1 MPPYG
6 GKNIQEENMKR
17 FITLVLLSAIVSTAI
32 FATGSQ
38 QGGAAANYPNK
49 PVQIIVPFG
58 PGGGTD
64 VLVRTI
70 MKYVDLGGQ
79 PMVAVN
85 IEGASGFV
93 GTMDAA
99 NRPGDGYTILCAA
112 AHDVLSYTFTGQT
125 PRALYEELIPICV
138 VASDYDMVSTNKQS
152 GFGNVQEMVA
162 YAKANPGQIRWGTT
176 GTKTANAV
184 NSMWMAENLGL
195 TGLVTFVPYDGGAQA
210 KPALLGNHVQVLTGS
225 SGDIRPIVES
235 GDAVP
240 LMVINDNRVRV
251 MPDTPTTKESG
262 CEATIFVARTIWA
275 PKGTSPETVKYRE
288 EAFRKVS
295 QNAEYKAAIEALG
308 IDVRFIAAAATQNL
322 VKEWRT
328 QLEPRFARLE

>member
-1 MPPYG
+1 
-6 GKNIQEENMKR
+6 MKKIIILSLA
-17 FITLVLLSAIVSTAI
+17 FALLAGSA
-32 FATGSQ
+32 FAVGAQ
-38 QGGAAANYPNK
+38 QGGAAYPSK

-64 VLVRTI
+64 VLVRTF
-70 MKYVDLGGQ
+70 MKYIDLGGQ
-79 PMVAVN
+79 NMIAVN

-99 NRPGDGYTILCAA
+99 NRPGDGYTILAAA

-125 PRALYEELIPICV
+125 PRALYEELIPVCV
-138 VASDYDMVSTNKQS
+138 VASDYDMVSTNQQS
-152 GFGNVQEMVA
+152 GFKTVPEMVNW
-162 YAKANPGQIRWGTT
+162 AKAHPGQIRWGTT

-225 SGDIRPIVES
+225 SGDIRPLVDS
-235 GDAVP
+235 GDAIP
-240 LMVINDNRVRV
+240 LMVINDQRVRV
-251 MPDTPTTKESG
+251 MPTTPTTRESG

-275 PKGTSPETVKYRE
+275 PKGTSPEIIKYLE
-288 EAFRKVS
+288 AAFRKVS
-295 QNAEYKAAIEALG
+295 ENPQYKADIEALG
-308 IDVRFIAAAATQNL
+308 IDVRFIDTATTQGL
-322 VKEWRT
+322 VQQWRS

>member
-1 MPPYG
+1 
-6 GKNIQEENMKR
+6 MKKLI
-17 FITLVLLSAIVSTAI
+17 FLVFVLAIVSTAA
-32 FATGSQ
+32 FASPSQ
-38 QGGAAANYPNK
+38 QGGAAEKYPVR

-64 VLVRTI
+64 VLVRTF
-70 MKYVDLGGQ
+70 MKYIDLGGQ

-93 GTMDAA
+93 GTMDAS
-99 NRPGDGYTILCAA
+99 NRNGDGYTLLCAA

-125 PRALYEELIPICV
+125 NRALYEELIPVCV

-152 GFGNVQEMVA
+152 GFKNVQEMVA
-162 YAKANPGQIRWGTT
+162 YVKANPGQVKWGTT

-184 NSMWMAENLGL
+184 NSMWMVENLGL
-195 TGLVTFVPYDGGAQA
+195 TGLVTFVPYDGGATA

-225 SGDIRPIVES
+225 SGDIRPLVES
-235 GDAVP
+235 GDAIP

-251 MPDTPTTKESG
+251 MPTTPTTKESG

-275 PKGTSPETVKYRE
+275 PKGTAPEKIKFL
-288 EAFRKVS
+288 EAAFKKVS
-295 QNAEYKAAIEALG
+295 ENAEYKAAIEALG
-308 IDVRFIAAAATQNL
+308 IDVRFIDTATTQTM
-322 VKEWRT
+322 VKQWKN
-328 QLEPRFARLE
+328 QLEPRFARLQ

>member
-1 MPPYG
+1 
-6 GKNIQEENMKR
+6 MKKLM
-17 FITLVLLSAIVSTAI
+17 ILVLVATAV
-32 FATGSQ
+32 FAAGGR
-38 QGGAAANYPNK
+38 QGEAANYPVK

-64 VLVRTI
+64 VLVRTF
-70 MKYVDLGGQ
+70 MKHIDLGGQ

-99 NRPGDGYTILCAA
+99 NRPGDGYTILAAA

-125 PRALYEELIPICV
+125 SRPLYEELIPVCV
-138 VASDYDMVSTNKQS
+138 IASDYDMVSTNKQS
-152 GFGNVQEMVA
+152 GFKNVQEMVA
-162 YAKANPGQIRWGTT
+162 YAKANPGQLRWGTT

-184 NSMWMAENLGL
+184 NSIWMAENLGIAD
-195 TGLVTFVPYDGGAQA
+195 LVTFVPYDGGATA

-225 SGDIRPIVES
+225 SGDIRPLVDS

-240 LMVINDNRVRV
+240 LMVINDSRVRV

-262 CEATIFVARTIWA
+262 CEATIFVARVIWA
-275 PKGTSPETVKYRE
+275 PKGTSPEIVSYL
-288 EAFRKVS
+288 EAAFKKVS
-295 QNAEYKAAIEALG
+295 ENAEYKAAVESQG
-308 IDVRFIAAAATQNL
+308 IDVRFIDTATTQAL
-322 VKEWRT
+322 IKEWRA
-328 QLEPRFARLE
+328 QLEPRFARLQ

>member
-6 GKNIQEENMKR
+6 GKNMQEENMKR
-17 FITLVLLSAIVSTAI
+17 LITVVLVLAAVAGAV
-32 FATGSQ
+32 FAAGAQ
-38 QGGAAANYPNK
+38 QGGEAEKYPIK

-64 VLVRTI
+64 VLVRTF
-70 MKYVDLGGQ
+70 MKYIDIGGQ
-79 PMVAVN
+79 PMAAVN

-125 PRALYEELIPICV
+125 PRALYEDLIPVCV

-152 GFGNVQEMVA
+152 SFKNVQEMVA
-162 YAKANPGQIRWGTT
+162 YAKANPGQIKWGTT

-210 KPALLGNHVQVLTGS
+210 KPALLGNFVQVLTGS
-225 SGDIRPIVES
+225 SGDIRPLVDS

-251 MPDTPTTKESG
+251 MPTTPTTKESG

-275 PKGTSPETVKYRE
+275 PKGTSPEKIKFL
-288 EAFRKVS
+288 EAAFKKVS
-295 QNAEYKAAIEALG
+295 ENAEYKAAIEALG
-308 IDVRFIAAAATQNL
+308 IDVRFIDTAATQNL
-322 VKEWRT
+322 VKEWRA
-328 QLEPRFARLE
+328 QLEPRFARLQ